1 MGERIRLAALGM
13 LVVVACLMLAG
24 GVYAQETGWTI
35 DRFHA
40 DIAIQPDASMVVTEA
55 IDVDFGSLEQHGIF
69 REIPV
74 RYSYNRDHERVY
86 GFEVLSVTD
95 AAGQPW
101 PYEVSQSG
109 ANVRIKIGDPDR
121 TVSGRQSYR
130 ITYRVED
137 ALNAFETH
145 DELFWNVTGAG
156 WQVPVLQTSA
166 SVTLAD
172 GLEQA
177 ACFQGSS
184 GSTDPCLI
192 TQEADQIDYAAT
204 KPLQP
209 GEQLT
214 IVAGIRKGVIAEP
227 TVRLEEKSRGP
238 SRFFETVNP
247 VTIGGTVLVLL
258 GGIGFLA
265 VNWWKRGRD
274 RSYTSIYYLTE
285 NPEEETRPLFKDHPV
300 VVEFEP
306 PEKLKPAEIGLLL
319 DESADTKDVTATIV
333 DLAVHGYL
341 TITEIPKQGIFDS
354 ADWQLNR
361 TRTDTTALAPYERLV
376 FNGLFDDGD
385 EVKLSSLKN
394 EFYKDLQAAQKALYE
409 DAAARKWFSGNPQT
423 IRNVW
428 IGIGIGVIVLGIGAT
443 VALGYFFGAAMIGLP
458 LALIG
463 VILLISSGAMPRRT
477 AHGSE
482 LLRRV
487 LGFRQYITTAET
499 DRQRFN
505 EKAGIFA
512 EYLPY
517 AIVFGAVDRWARA
530 FRDIDT
536 TASTAS
542 WYAGAAAFNATS
554 FSRNLES
561 FSSSVSSTI
570 SSTPG
575 SSGSSG
581 FSGGSA
587 GGGGGGGGGG
597 SW

>member
-1 MGERIRLAALGM
+1 MGDRIRPAVLGIV
-13 LVVVACLMLAG
+13 LVVAYLVLAG
-24 GVYAQETGWTI
+24 GARAQDTGWTI

-40 DIAIQPDASMVVTEA
+40 DIAIQPDAAMLVTEA
-55 IDVDFGSLEQHGIF
+55 IDVDFGSLDQHGIF
-69 REIPV
+69 REIPI
-74 RYSYNRDHERVY
+74 RFSYDRDHERVY
-86 GFEVLSVTD
+86 GFEVLSVTNAD
-95 AAGQPW
+95 GQPW
-101 PYEVSQSG
+101 PYEVSRNG

-121 TVSGRQSYR
+121 TVSGRQTYR

-156 WQVPVLQTSA
+156 WQVPMVQTSA
-166 SVTLAD
+166 TVTLAD

-177 ACFQGSS
+177 ACFQGAR
-184 GSTDPCLI
+184 GSTDPCQI
-192 TQEADQIDYAAT
+192 AQSAGQIDYAAT
-204 KPLQP
+204 EPLQP

-214 IVAGIRKGVIAEP
+214 IVAGIRKGAIAEP
-227 TVRLEEKSRGP
+227 TVRLEEKPRDL

-265 VNWWKRGRD
+265 VAWWKRGRD
-274 RSYTSIYYLTE
+274 RRYTSIYYLTE

-300 VVEFEP
+300 VVEFQP
-306 PEKLKPAEIGLLL
+306 PENLKPAEMGLLL

-333 DLAVHGYL
+333 DLAVRGYL
-341 TITEIPKQGIFDS
+341 TITEIPKQGIFGS
-354 ADWQLNR
+354 KDWQIDR
-361 TRTDTTALAPYERLV
+361 KRTDTAVLALYERLV
-376 FNGLFDDGD
+376 FDGLFHDGD

-394 EFYKDLQAAQKALYE
+394 EFYKDLQAAQKALYD
-409 DAAARKWFSGNPQT
+409 DATTKKWFSGNPQT

-428 IGIGIGVIVLGIGAT
+428 VGIGIGVIVLGVGAT
-443 VALGYFFGAAMIGLP
+443 VALGYFFGAAMIGIP

-463 VILLISSGAMPRRT
+463 VVLLISSGAMPRRT
-477 AHGSE
+477 ARGSE

-536 TASTAS
+536 TATTAS
-542 WYAGAAAFNATS
+542 WYAGAAAFNATA
-554 FSRNLES
+554 FSSNLES